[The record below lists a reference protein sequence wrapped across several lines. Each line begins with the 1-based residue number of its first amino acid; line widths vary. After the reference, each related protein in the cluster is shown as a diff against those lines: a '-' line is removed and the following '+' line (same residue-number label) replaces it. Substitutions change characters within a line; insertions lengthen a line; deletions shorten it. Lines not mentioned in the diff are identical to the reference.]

1 MRPVAVSQ
9 AYSRPA
15 IFLHWIIAALVVL
28 AYTAMLVRGP
38 KGTDARVMWNTVH
51 YCAGALVLT
60 LAVLRVLWRLW
71 RGAPAEIETARA
83 LTFLARLAHL
93 ALYVFIFAQP
103 LLGLLMLNSSGYPLV
118 LPGLGLQI
126 QLVTKDPLARKV
138 IHDVH
143 IFIGNA
149 FYWIIGIHALAAIFH
164 HLILKDDT
172 LRRMIGRTATRR
184 AQTGISE

>member
-1 MRPVAVSQ
+1 MRPTAVSQ

-15 IFLHWIIAALVVL
+15 VLLHWIIAVLVAL

-71 RGAPAEIETARA
+71 KGAPPDIEAPRA

-93 ALYVFIFAQP
+93 ALYVFIFMQP
-103 LLGLLMLNSSGYPLV
+103 LLGLLMLNSSGFPLV
-118 LPGLGLQI
+118 LPGIDLHI
-126 QLVTKDPLARKV
+126 QLVGKDPLARKV

-143 IFIGNA
+143 IVIGNA
-149 FYWIIGIHALAAIFH
+149 FYWIIGLHALAALVH
-164 HLILKDDT
+164 HLIFKDDT
-172 LRRMIGRTATRR
+172 LRRMTGRTGTRP
-184 AQTGISE
+184 AQPGISK